1 MARLLCILVCSML
14 LSPLVSAEIYRC
26 PAEKDA
32 VKYQNFPCNID
43 SIGSSATE
51 SAGPKTALPSGFG
64 KIDMNDPKA
73 LAELREW
80 RLRSRPDRPTG
91 KLVFES
97 ADGESPSKVDNVYSR
112 FEAAHESERLR
123 KVEPVNESVI
133 DTK

>member
-1 MARLLCILVCSML
+1 ML
-14 LSPLVSAEIYRC
+14 LSPLASADIYKC
-26 PAEKDA
+26 PAEKRA

-51 SAGPKTALPSGFG
+51 SEPGKSSLPQGFG

-91 KLVFES
+91 KLVFETT
-97 ADGESPSKVDNVYSR
+97 DGESPAKGDDLYTR
-112 FEAAHESERLR
+112 FQAAHESERLR
-123 KVEPVNESVI
+123 KTEPVNESVI
-133 DTK
+133 DSK